1 MSSEKKNGRGGK
13 PSRIDP
19 SARLTKEDLDEELE
33 EGLEGTFPASDP
45 ASVTRSTHPGRP
57 NDRPKKRG

>member
-1 MSSEKKNGRGGK
+1 MSNDNKNGHGDK
-13 PSRIDP
+13 PTKVDP
-19 SARLTKEDLDEELE
+19 DSKLTKDELDEELE

-57 NDRPKKRG
+57 NDRPKKRN